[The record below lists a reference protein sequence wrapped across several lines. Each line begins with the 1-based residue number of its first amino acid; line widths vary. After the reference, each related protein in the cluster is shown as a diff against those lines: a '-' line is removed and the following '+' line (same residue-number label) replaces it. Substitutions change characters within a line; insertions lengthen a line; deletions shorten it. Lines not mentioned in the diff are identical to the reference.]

1 MERNP
6 RNRCIGEI
14 YLSLLSFILFSE
26 ENNPLFF
33 ISSSKDFFQVTTQ
46 FTMFCKSCLF
56 LIYRLMHYKMRK
68 VLDAKGLTFD
78 VIFSDKS
85 LIKQKSKST
94 RIRPCETPTLLAMSL
109 MTVHLL

>member
-1 MERNP
+1 
-6 RNRCIGEI
+6 
-14 YLSLLSFILFSE
+14 
-26 ENNPLFF
+26 
-33 ISSSKDFFQVTTQ
+33 
-46 FTMFCKSCLF
+46 
-56 LIYRLMHYKMRK
+56 MHYKMRK